1 MPFDWGDIIENMN
14 VALMAADEQGVIAAV
29 NTSAENLFLISR
41 RFLVGKNLEDI
52 FERQQSLV
60 DVIQRASQT
69 NSRYSVREVEFSYY
83 GGFEA
88 DITIT
93 PVLNG
98 REKNGVLIEVIRTD
112 RTSRLAQETRNL
124 EQQQSNRLMMRSMS
138 HEIKNPLSGIRG
150 AAQLLSS
157 ELANPE
163 LQEFTDVII
172 RESDRLT
179 NLVSRVMG
187 SHKQYESEPVNIH
200 YVIEHVTKVM
210 KASRPDTL
218 LIEKDYDPSLPE
230 IIGDSEQL
238 IQAVMNI
245 VKNAVEIQESSATQ
259 LVGIRTRLERNFTIA
274 KKLHRNLIKL
284 QIWDDG
290 KGVPENI
297 KEFIFNPM
305 ITGRAEGTGLGL
317 SISQEIIQ
325 RHNGLIVLED
335 YNEQTCF
342 SIYLPIDR
350 Q

>member
-1 MPFDWGDIIENMN
+1 
-14 VALMAADEQGVIAAV
+14 
-29 NTSAENLFLISR
+29 
-41 RFLVGKNLEDI
+41 
-52 FERQQSLV
+52 
-60 DVIQRASQT
+60 
-69 NSRYSVREVEFSYY
+69 
-83 GGFEA
+83 
-88 DITIT
+88 
-93 PVLNG
+93 
-98 REKNGVLIEVIRTD
+98 VIRTD

-200 YVIEHVTKVM
+200 YVIEHVSKVI

-230 IIGDSEQL
+230 IKGDSEQL

-245 VKNAVEIQESSATQ
+245 VKNAVEVQEGSATQ

-305 ITGRAEGTGLGL
+305 I
-317 SISQEIIQ
+317 IIQ

-335 YNEQTCF
+335 YKEQTCF